1 MYLLAREE
9 EYMASKYDKAIKQR
23 VVFDYESG
31 MLIKEIVDKYKI
43 PRGTINEWVYSNKRR
58 VDNHNKNYRK
68 SEIVNFKNIISRQ
81 DTTLKIYKRL
91 REAVSIP
98 EDVLLKIAFELYK
111 DGYNLTHLCNVI
123 GLEKTKFYRYLKNK
137 DKLTW
142 FEKDTL
148 KIIPLIIEVFEKSK
162 GRFGPQKI
170 KIKLHDMGYDIS
182 QKKISKIM
190 KKNSLVINQ
199 AKTKLTYPKKNK
211 DLFLHNSLRQNF
223 IQDMPNKVWVSDITF
238 IKIDKIT
245 CYLCVIMDLFSRKV
259 VGYMV
264 STTNTDSLTT
274 RTFNKAY
281 FDRGEPKNLMFH
293 SDRGSNYTS
302 KKMKKLLKL
311 CGVKQSCSNTGNP
324 YDNAVI
330 ESFFATFKKELINL
344 KSYDTV
350 AQLKIDVDE
359 YMDYYN
365 NYRPHRT
372 LGNKTPSQFEDEY
385 HERLNVRKS

>member
-1 MYLLAREE
+1 MYLLAKEG

-23 VVFDYESG
+23 VVFDYENG

-43 PRGTINEWVYSNKRR
+43 PRGTINEWVYSNKIRI
-58 VDNHNKNYRK
+58 DNHNKKYTK
-68 SEIVNFKNIISRQ
+68 SEITILKETISKQ
-81 DTTLKIYKRL
+81 NSTLKIYKRL
-91 REAVSIP
+91 KEALTIQ
-98 EDVLLKIAFELYK
+98 DANLLNVAFGLYK
-111 DGYNLTHLCNVI
+111 DGYNVEHVCNTI
-123 GLEKTKFYRYLKNK
+123 GLDKAKFYRYLKNK
-137 DKLTW
+137 DNLTW
-142 FEKDTL
+142 FEKET
-148 KIIPLIIEVFEKSK
+148 IEITPLIIEIFEKSK

-170 KIKLHDMGYDIS
+170 KIKLHEMGYDIS

-199 AKTKLTYPKKNK
+199 VKTKLTYPKKNK

-245 CYLCVIMDLFSRKV
+245 CYLCVIMDLFSRKA

-274 RTFNKAY
+274 RTFSKAY
-281 FDRGEPKNLMFH
+281 FDRGEPKGLMFH

-302 KKMKKLLKL
+302 KKMKKLLKF

-350 AQLKIDVDE
+350 AQLKIDIDE

-385 HERLNVRKS
+385 HERLNARKS